1 MTDLSFKKI
10 RLHSVQNVPGPILI
24 SSPGFLPDQKTHF
37 TVSREEKSNEWI
49 VEGDSGGIRYHGS
62 TANKRG
68 DSFFQY
74 CIAVENQENDTFDMI
89 PVPLI
94 HLKCHVKSQKIH
106 EDIEKNIEKKDYEK
120 EKKELGETFGSKK
133 MKKII
138 QNKAFNIID
147 TQQFED
153 ISSHMINDVKEV
165 TKNMSSLEEIH
176 ANTYPNLPIPPPN
189 TQATKL
195 EEVYSLSD
203 IVTEPELLA
212 IHVKAILQEQN
223 ERNRTLLLP
232 FKNSRY
238 VNEHLS
244 KALKAEK
251 KNKRHIKLLYYVSL
265 LMAFYTNRHLV
276 SKKELLIKKL
286 GDLPLI
292 LIDHLITR
300 FSEYIRSGTNYET
313 IQSVITSHGM
323 DKILCYL
330 FALCLIID
338 NFSVDINLLAQDL
351 SLSTQKCKGL
361 FKTLGCKIQGCTE
374 AQRLAMNLSK
384 AEVKLYKRAVLT
396 LPFEIVSKKQRKLR

>member
-1 MTDLSFKKI
+1 M
-10 RLHSVQNVPGPILI
+10 
-24 SSPGFLPDQKTHF
+24 
-37 TVSREEKSNEWI
+37 
-49 VEGDSGGIRYHGS
+49 
-62 TANKRG
+62 
-68 DSFFQY
+68 
-74 CIAVENQENDTFDMI
+74 
-89 PVPLI
+89 
-94 HLKCHVKSQKIH
+94 KCHVKSQKIH
-106 EDIEKNIEKKDYEK
+106 QDVKKKDYEK

-138 QNKAFNIID
+138 QNKTLNTID

-153 ISSHMINDVKEV
+153 ISSQMINDVKEV
-165 TKNMSSLEEIH
+165 TKNMLSLEEIR
-176 ANTYPNLPIPPPN
+176 ANTCPNHPIPPPN
-189 TQATKL
+189 TQTTKL

-203 IVTEPELLA
+203 IVTEPELSA
-212 IHVKAILQEQN
+212 IHIKPILQEQN
-223 ERNRTLLLP
+223 ERNRALLLP

-244 KALKAEK
+244 NALKLEK

-265 LMAFYTNRHLV
+265 LMAFYTNTHLA
-276 SKKELLIKKL
+276 SKKELLAKKL
-286 GDLPLI
+286 GDPPLI

-300 FSEYIRSGTNYET
+300 FSERTFSGTNYET
-313 IQSVITSHGM
+313 AQSVVTSHGM

-338 NFSVDINLLAQDL
+338 NFSVDISLLAQDL

-396 LPFEIVSKKQRKLR
+396 LPFEVVSKKQRRLR